1 MSNTKV
7 RVELTHQEQI
17 AHVTLCAPKANILD
31 SAMMAELLAAFGRL
45 HGLRSLKA
53 ILLAGEGQHFSFG
66 ASVEEHLPE
75 SIADTLRQLNHV
87 LWEVVRAP
95 APTVAVV
102 RGFCLGGGFELAL
115 ACDFILADHTAQ
127 FALPEIKLGV
137 FPPAGTALLPLRLG
151 AGRAAELVL
160 TGTNWPA
167 AKAAATGL
175 VNRAIPAAEFEP
187 ELEKWLQSEFLP
199 RSAVALRH
207 AVQATRRP
215 VRNALEHELPAL
227 EGLYLEGLMQF
238 ADPTEG
244 IRAFLEKRQPKWE
257 NGQRDGHRVHAPRV
271 AAV

>member
-1 MSNTKV
+1 MSNKKV
-7 RVELTHQEQI
+7 RVELTHQEQV
-17 AHVTLCAPKANILD
+17 ARVTLCAPKANILD
-31 SAMMAELLAAFGRL
+31 SAMMAELLTAFGQL
-45 HGLRSLKA
+45 HALRSLKM

-95 APTVAVV
+95 APTVAAV

-115 ACDFILADHTAQ
+115 ACDFIIADHTAQ

-137 FPPAGTALLPLRLG
+137 FPPAGAALLPLRLSPS
-151 AGRAAELVL
+151 RAAEMVL
-160 TGTNWPA
+160 TGANWPA

-175 VNRAIPAAEFEP
+175 INRAIASGEFEP
-187 ELEKWLQSEFLP
+187 EIEKWLQSEFLP

-227 EGLYLEGLMQF
+227 EGLYLEGLMQY
-238 ADPTEG
+238 ADPAEG
-244 IRAFLEKRQPKWE
+244 IRAFLEKREPRWE
-257 NGQRDGHRVHAPRV
+257 DQQRDGHRLTGAHV
-271 AAV
+271 ATV